1 MLWQKCKKFWSSKY
15 IHTFWV
21 STVILRLKL
30 TTICGFHVITQSQDV
45 DKLFSENELLK
56 DEQ

>member
-1 MLWQKCKKFWSSKY
+1 MLWQKCKKFWFSKY

-21 STVILRLKL
+21 SNGILRLKL
-30 TTICGFHVITQSQDV
+30 ITSCGLHVTSNSQDV
-45 DKLFSENELLK
+45 DEVVSENELLK